1 LNGSSY
7 TGGVGWWATLKTL
20 NINVFGGLMYQSI
33 EAMNNALTWIRNEWL
48 SNGRWDGE
56 LSEVC
61 DACDHDYG
69 LTVQDIRLIAKAI
82 KAGNHVNTE
91 GFEVTGNKIS
101 VYKTGHFL
109 SSTSEAQQD
118 TLLTSPQPTEVNM
131 SNEKNLQW
139 RQNEKIAIARA
150 SRLSANLEKMLF
162 VIYDN
167 EEERYDIVDLKALDH
182 LTTDFDLDFDLI
194 AEVG

>member
-1 LNGSSY
+1 
-7 TGGVGWWATLKTL
+7 
-20 NINVFGGLMYQSI
+20 MHESI
-33 EAMNNALTWIRNEWL
+33 EAMNEALTWIRNEWTH
-48 SNGRWDGE
+48 NGRWDGH

-61 DACDHDYG
+61 DACRHDYG
-69 LTVQDIRLIAKAI
+69 LTVQDIRAIGQAI
-82 KAGNHVNTE
+82 KAGNHINIE
-91 GFEVTGNKIS
+91 GFEVVGNKIT
-101 VYKTGHFL
+101 VWKTGHFL

-139 RQNEKIAIARA
+139 RQNEKVAIARA
-150 SRLSANLEKMLF
+150 TRLSSNLEKMLF

-167 EEERYDIVDLKALDH
+167 EEERYDIVDITGLDH
-182 LTTDFDLDFDLI
+182 LTTAFDLDFDLV